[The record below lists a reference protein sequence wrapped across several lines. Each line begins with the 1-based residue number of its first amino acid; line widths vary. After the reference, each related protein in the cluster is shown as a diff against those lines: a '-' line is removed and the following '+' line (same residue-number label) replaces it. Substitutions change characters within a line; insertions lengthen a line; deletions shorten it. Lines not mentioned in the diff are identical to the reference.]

1 MLALRSFTLTL
12 VTATVAV
19 ALLAA
24 GCGGSSAPS
33 GTGTHRSVLAYSQC
47 MHAHGVPDFPDPSSS
62 GGIDKDKIIA
72 LGNGPQINRA
82 SSACEHVMPANGLG
96 PANNQPPPQT
106 RFADELALAR
116 CVRSH
121 GFPTFPDPTH
131 AADLTRAMIASA
143 GINLHQPALA
153 QAADAC
159 LGVTHGGITRAMVA
173 RFIAGQ

>member
-1 MLALRSFTLTL
+1 MLALRSFTLTP

-47 MHAHGVPDFPDPSSS
+47 MHAHGVPNFPDPSPS
-62 GGIDKDKIIA
+62 GAIDKDKIIA

-82 SSACEHVMPANGLG
+82 SSACEPLMPTSGLG
-96 PANNQPPPQT
+96 PTSNGPSSQT
-106 RFADELALAR
+106 RFANELALAR
-116 CVRSH
+116 CVRRH

-143 GINLHQPALA
+143 GINLHEPGLA